1 MMPLLT
7 LPMMMVLLSFLLKL
21 TSHHLYTF
29 TFPLQQKLK
38 QNHRAFAQLLL
49 CSKQVKFTSIQMAYR
64 NVIAWSTMI

>member
-7 LPMMMVLLSFLLKL
+7 LLMMMVLLSFLLKL

-49 CSKQVKFTSIQMAYR
+49 CSKQVKLLAFKWLIEKLLLGAQ
-64 NVIAWSTMI
+64 